1 MDQRGKEE
9 FLQEA
14 ERRNERQRN
23 ETSQADK
30 SRQQQKKNSL
40 NQLSPAGER
49 QRTSQRL
56 AEREGKRAANLV
68 SAERQREWSGNW
80 NGYAQTYILR

>member
-30 SRQQQKKNSL
+30 SGQQQKKKLTQPVIASGRETK
-40 NQLSPAGER
+40 NQPATGRER
-49 QRTSQRL
+49 
-56 AEREGKRAANLV
+56 G
-68 SAERQREWSGNW
+68 
-80 NGYAQTYILR
+80 